1 MASFANRVVGAVKL
15 NVATYEEVEHDVT
28 ATSQAAAIIALSS
41 VASGI
46 GGYWLLGVT
55 GIVRGALIALI
66 GWVIAA
72 VVLWFIGTKIIPGKQ
87 TEADIGQLL
96 RTVGFAGAPGLLR
109 VLGVIGPGVGYIS
122 SLIAGVW
129 TLIATVVAVRAALDY
144 DTYVK
149 PIVACLIAFVVYFAV
164 GALLASLLVW
174 F

>member
-1 MASFANRVVGAVKL
+1 MASFADRVVGALRL

-41 VASGI
+41 VANGI
-46 GGYWLLGVT
+46 GGYWLLGIT

-66 GWVIAA
+66 GWVIGA
-72 VVLWFIGTKIIPGKQ
+72 VVLWFIGTKIIPGKK

-96 RTVGFAGAPGLLR
+96 RAVGFAGAPGLLR
-109 VLGVIGPGVGYIS
+109 VLGVIPGLGYLS
-122 SLIAGVW
+122 SLVAGVW

-144 DTYVK
+144 DDYVK
-149 PIVACLIAFVVYFAV
+149 AIVACLIAFIVYFAV
-164 GALLASLLVW
+164 GATLASLFVW